1 MPVFIALGTA
11 TDSGIKDLDSLTAR
25 HEGARR
31 RARDLGGRV
40 LDSYATLGRYDFVV
54 ILECPDVETC
64 MLILNRESSGGNVRY
79 ETMPALPTREFAS
92 LFLDEAAL
100 REERRVLHVRAS
112 RKQGGT
118 KPKTRARI
126 PAKRS
131 GKTTK
136 WG

>member
-1 MPVFIALGTA
+1 MPVFIALGKA
-11 TDSGIKDLDSLTAR
+11 TDSGMQNLDNLTAR
-25 HEGARR
+25 HERARR

-40 LDSYATLGRYDFVV
+40 IDSYATLGRYDFVV
-54 ILECPDVETC
+54 ILECPVETC

-118 KPKTRARI
+118 QPKTRVRK

-136 WG
+136 RG